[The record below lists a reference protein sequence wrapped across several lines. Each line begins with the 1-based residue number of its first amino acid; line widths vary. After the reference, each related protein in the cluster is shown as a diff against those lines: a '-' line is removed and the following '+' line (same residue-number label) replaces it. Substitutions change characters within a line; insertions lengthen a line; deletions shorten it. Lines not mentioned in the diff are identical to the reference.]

1 MTIYGFNMNYKYTST
16 YVAKENPVRAGS
28 YLIPAYRTDVAPPVT
43 SEDEFAVFYTN
54 IEHIGDSSIDGIECG
69 WKVFNSKTS
78 ILDDGVW
85 RVMTEEE
92 KNASKVITTSQKYN
106 SLGISEAIQNATSFV
121 SGYHYAS
128 STNEKPYKAI
138 SSCTG
143 PLKHPRAEVF
153 EYTSY
158 EENLRY
164 MVFLSK
170 VIEDVYTISETV
182 LYNEE
187 EFSELFFSNPTLIK
201 EDYGSGEAYVFMERT
216 EYAILSGKYFTLDR
230 VNGSIS
236 VTENSVLRELGVLPP
251 SSEQIYEQSA
261 PFQWYIETTKL
272 NARKE
277 ELAEELYNYRISVQE
292 YYKVEVNGIVFRQ
305 RWTEYDHSRML
316 AQINMNDDDYMLAWR
331 FSGVDLTQTT
341 MISISQLRD
350 IYKQGEYNETCC
362 SLAQYLVY
370 YKLLGLTDTTD
381 FDLKT
386 EFDKDLVFVKE
397 NYETVVVS
405 LKETF
410 TEIINSK
417 NNSNTST
424 DTSSSEET
432 TTSETTET
440 TEEVKTEESVS
451 ETSSSE
457 ETTETT
463 EEDTNGSTL

>member
-1 MTIYGFNMNYKYTST
+1 MTIYGFNINYKYTSQ

-28 YLIPAYRTDVAPPVT
+28 YLIPAYRTDIAPPVT

-54 IEHIGDSSIDGIECG
+54 IEHIGDSSIDDIECG
-69 WKVFNSKTS
+69 WKIFNSKTS
-78 ILDDGVW
+78 ILDNGIW

-92 KNASKVITTSQKYN
+92 KNASKVITTSEKYT
-106 SLGISEAIQNATSFV
+106 SLGINEAIQNATSFV
-121 SGYHYAS
+121 TGYHYAS

-143 PLKHPRAEVF
+143 PLKHPRADVF
-153 EYTSY
+153 EYSSY

-170 VIEDVYTISETV
+170 VIEDVYIVSEIV
-182 LYNEE
+182 LYNEK
-187 EFSELFFSNPTLIK
+187 EFAELFFSNPTLIK
-201 EDYGSGEAYVFMERT
+201 EDFGSGEAYVFIDSS
-216 EYAILSGKYFTLDR
+216 AFIALSGKYFTFNR

-236 VTENSVLRELGVLPP
+236 VTDNSVLRGLGVLPP
-251 SSEQIYEQSA
+251 SSEPIYEQSS
-261 PFQWYIETTKL
+261 PFQWYIETNKL
-272 NARKE
+272 NTRKE
-277 ELAEELYNYRISVQE
+277 ELAEELYNYRVSVQE
-292 YYKVEVNGIVFRQ
+292 YYDVEVNGAVYKQ
-305 RWTEYDHSRML
+305 RWTEYDYGRMI
-316 AQINMNDDDYMLAWR
+316 AQINMNEDDYMLAWR

-341 MISISQLRD
+341 MISISQLRV

-386 EFDKDLVFVKE
+386 EFDKDLIFVKE

-417 NNSNTST
+417 NNSNTSSETTGETKEEEVT
-424 DTSSSEET
+424 DTEET
-432 TTSETTET
+432 TS
-440 TEEVKTEESVS
+440 TEEVPET
-451 ETSSSE
+451 ETSS
-457 ETTETT
+457 
-463 EEDTNGSTL
+463 EDTNGSTLQ